1 MKKRIIVLWM
11 LTFIIAILWMLT
23 FIMRKSVVFFLIG
36 CEENQPDVSIIVTH
50 APQSPPDDGDGDVES
65 AVFAGSSPEDGGTI
79 AANGSIVVRFDNNP
93 GEVTA
98 SAGEVS
104 GSGKSRN
111 IKGPF
116 DIGSLALTVE
126 WTNGDGSQTINLT
139 VEEADETAPEVK
151 DSNPTDDAKDL
162 DPAKVFEDGITVTFT
177 EVVTGTL
184 KLMDGDTDVGWTSAA
199 DGDTVTLIGNAGQEL
214 SYETEYTVVGTVADG
229 AGNLSEIEITFT
241 TKAKD

>member
-1 MKKRIIVLWM
+1 MKLFFRTLAIVMTAL
-11 LTFIIAILWMLT
+11 LA
-23 FIMRKSVVFFLIG
+23 
-36 CEENQPDVSIIVTH
+36 VSIIGCGG
-50 APQSPPDDGDGDVES
+50 DDEGDGNGTAVTAAFES
-65 AVFAGSSPEDGGTI
+65 STPADGGTI

-139 VEEADETAPEVK
+139 VEAADETAPEVK
-151 DSNPTDDAKDL
+151 DSDPADDAKDL
-162 DPAKVFEDGITVTFT
+162 DPDDVFKDGVTVTFT

-184 KLMDGDTDVGWTSAA
+184 KLMDGDTDVGWTSET
-199 DGDTVTLIGNAGQEL
+199 DGDTITLKGNAGQEL
-214 SYETEYTVVGTVADG
+214 SNETEYMVVGTVKDA
-229 AGNLSEIEITFT
+229 AENETEVSITFT
-241 TKAKD
+241 TKAKE